1 MAIARKMR
9 IKLRSFD
16 HKLLDQSAQKIV
28 TAAGETGARI
38 AGPVPLPT
46 EKRVYCIVR
55 PTALGRSERTM
66 EHYELRTHKRL
77 VDILDPTQN
86 TIEALMRLELPGAVE
101 IEIKQ

>member
-28 TAAGETGARI
+28 AAATESGARV

-55 PTALGRSERTM
+55 PTALGRSERSM

-77 VDILDPTQN
+77 VDIIEPTQQ
-86 TIEALMRLELPGAVE
+86 TIESLMRLELPGSVE

>member
-28 TAAGETGARI
+28 AAAAETGARVS
-38 AGPVPLPT
+38 GPVPLPT

-55 PTALGRSERTM
+55 PTALGRSERSM

-77 VDILDPTQN
+77 VDIIEPTQN
-86 TIEALMRLELPGAVE
+86 TIEALMRLELPGSVE

>member
-28 TAAGETGARI
+28 VAATESGARV

-55 PTALGRSERTM
+55 PTALGRSERSM

-77 VDILDPTQN
+77 VDIIEPTQQ
-86 TIEALMRLELPGAVE
+86 TIESLMRLELPGSVE